1 MKDGIIL
8 FLKEN
13 IIGRNLFTEDVV
25 YKLENGK
32 LEGVYSDRMIF
43 SDLVQTENGFKFN
56 MTTITHELIYNVDNK
71 DNRTTVAKDYTGT
84 SVFCYELAMRKS
96 TGQLTG
102 YMRCISTTVKNQ
114 TMEAVVC
121 GIFDVN
127 FDGKELKWQEN
138 QLLYRDSP
146 IGDGNYKPAAFDA
159 KVRFHLD
166 KGKAVFEYLP
176 TLWDLWNYRIGSKAL
191 RMESPN
197 CRKSKERLSSAS
209 AVETAC
215 SAVHFRFIK
224 TCTNRW
230 PETLTGFS
238 P

>member
-25 YKLENGK
+25 YK
-32 LEGVYSDRMIF
+32 
-43 SDLVQTENGFKFN
+43 
-56 MTTITHELIYNVDNK
+56 
-71 DNRTTVAKDYTGT
+71 
-84 SVFCYELAMRKS
+84 FCYELAMRKS

-176 TLWDLWNYRIGSKAL
+176 TLWDVNPDTW
-191 RMESPN
+191 
-197 CRKSKERLSSAS
+197 
-209 AVETAC
+209 
-215 SAVHFRFIK
+215 
-224 TCTNRW
+224 
-230 PETLTGFS
+230 
-238 P
+238 

>member
-1 MKDGIIL
+1 M
-8 FLKEN
+8 KEN

-176 TLWDLWNYRIGSKAL
+176 TLWDVNPDTLVKSLSKDDYPISILWY
-191 RMESPN
+191 
-197 CRKSKERLSSAS
+197 
-209 AVETAC
+209 
-215 SAVHFRFIK
+215 
-224 TCTNRW
+224 
-230 PETLTGFS
+230 
-238 P
+238 

>member
-102 YMRCISTTVKNQ
+102 FMRYISTTVKNQ
-114 TMEAVVC
+114 TMEAV
-121 GIFDVN
+121 
-127 FDGKELKWQEN
+127 
-138 QLLYRDSP
+138 
-146 IGDGNYKPAAFDA
+146 
-159 KVRFHLD
+159 
-166 KGKAVFEYLP
+166 FEYLP
-176 TLWDLWNYRIGSKAL
+176 TLWDVNPDTLVKSLSKDDY
-191 RMESPN
+191 PVYI
-197 CRKSKERLSSAS
+197 SKER
-209 AVETAC
+209 
-215 SAVHFRFIK
+215 
-224 TCTNRW
+224 
-230 PETLTGFS
+230 
-238 P
+238 

>member
-13 IIGRNLFTEDVV
+13 IIGKNLFTEDVV

-43 SDLVQTENGFKFN
+43 SDLVQSFKFN

-127 FDGKELKWQEN
+127 FDGKELKWQ
-138 QLLYRDSP
+138 DP
-146 IGDGNYKPAAFDA
+146 D
-159 KVRFHLD
+159 
-166 KGKAVFEYLP
+166 
-176 TLWDLWNYRIGSKAL
+176 TLVKSLSKDDY
-191 RMESPN
+191 PVYI
-197 CRKSKERLSSAS
+197 SKER
-209 AVETAC
+209 
-215 SAVHFRFIK
+215 
-224 TCTNRW
+224 
-230 PETLTGFS
+230 
-238 P
+238 